1 MNQSRHD
8 YALSLG
14 PCEGYEFDL
23 VERSEGALDP
33 VRAPLVEQH
42 VDRCGRCR
50 AYADALAQLDT
61 ALASVLPRPQPAADF
76 DARLAARIA
85 ELQRLPSRSAAVAAA
100 EQEHQRLLQGLG
112 RGLSWRTLLNALALG
127 SIAGG
132 ALLGLDAFAP
142 GMLQSLDLVPA
153 GVSASTTF
161 SILLGIA
168 FLAGGVILSRRP
180 GGAAFLAD

>member
-1 MNQSRHD
+1 MNQYSHD

-23 VERSEGALDP
+23 VERGEGALDP
-33 VRAPLVEQH
+33 ARAPLVEQH
-42 VDRCGRCR
+42 LERCSRCR

-61 ALASVLPRPQPAADF
+61 SLASVLPRPQLTADF

-85 ELQRLPSRSAAVAAA
+85 QLQKLPNRSAAVAAA

-112 RGLSWRTLLNALALG
+112 RGFSWRTVLNAVALG

-132 ALLGLDAFAP
+132 AVFGLDAFAP
-142 GMLQSLDLVPA
+142 GMLQSLNLVPA
-153 GVSASTTF
+153 GISASTTF
-161 SILLGIA
+161 SILLGFA
-168 FLAGGVILSRRP
+168 FVVSGALFARRP
-180 GGAAFLAD
+180 GGAVFLAD